1 MEKGEVGTVTQSAE
15 EAAAAAAALKR
26 VGELEEQSA
35 MLKSLLQETDA
46 RRQQAEG
53 KLKLSE
59 SHKEQQLADFS
70 ETAQEEI
77 ALAVKEVQASMTATW
92 EAKVEAA
99 KEGVMEESVAAI
111 DEVRASCV

>member
-1 MEKGEVGTVTQSAE
+1 
-15 EAAAAAAALKR
+15 
-26 VGELEEQSA
+26 

-59 SHKEQQLADFS
+59 SHKEKQLADFS

-111 DEVRASCV
+111 DEVRASCGA